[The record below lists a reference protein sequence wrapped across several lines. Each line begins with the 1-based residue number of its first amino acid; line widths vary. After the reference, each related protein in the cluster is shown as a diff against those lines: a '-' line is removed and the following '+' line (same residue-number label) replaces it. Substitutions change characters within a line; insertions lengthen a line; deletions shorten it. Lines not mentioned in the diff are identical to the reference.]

1 MLQVTDSFGSY
12 PTDTSAFFKELVSG
26 YSVTASLVADE
37 NGNTI
42 SSLGNSSGLGNAT
55 DLSLL
60 IALRRKSQV
69 ILTTGKTFRSDRYKF
84 PKLADLAVLTRQV
97 IDIPVPA
104 GQTLIASSAGYHQAL
119 LDLQRSEY
127 QRVHIEYG
135 ITGVRALLEARALD
149 ALLLSSRSK
158 SGLLALASELNVE
171 PIVIA
176 LEDLYVGLVAWQPS
190 GNQLAR

>member
-1 MLQVTDSFGSY
+1 MLQITDCLGSY
-12 PTDTSAFFKELVSG
+12 PTDTPSFFKELVSG

-37 NGNTI
+37 YGNTV
-42 SSLGNSSGLGNAT
+42 SNLGNSSGLGNGT

-69 ILTTGKTFRSDRYKF
+69 ILTTGKTFRSDQYKF
-84 PKLADLAVLTRQV
+84 PKVSDLAVLTEQV
-97 IDIPVPA
+97 LDISVPA
-104 GQTLIASSAGYHQAL
+104 RQKLIVASGGYRQAL

-127 QRVHIEYG
+127 TRVHIEYG
-135 ITGVRALLEARALD
+135 ITGVRALLEAKTLD
-149 ALLLSSRSK
+149 ALFLSSRSK
-158 SGLLALASELNVE
+158 TGLLALASELNVE
-171 PIVIA
+171 PLVIT